1 MSCSGEA
8 EADIRPKLYFV
19 KMDVAAAFDT
29 IKQDKL
35 IEVIGELLE
44 KVVSFPALLLTS
56 GKRLQ
61 PPRLCA
67 HAPAS
72 QPGIAEHTPPA
83 VQDARR
89 RRRLLPQPVGRPC
102 TFGRRADAK
111 RGSGRSREL

>member
-1 MSCSGEA
+1 MDA

-35 IEVIGELLE
+35 IEVVGELLE

-67 HAPAS
+67 HAPAGE
-72 QPGIAEHTPPA
+72 PGIAEHTPTA
-83 VQDARR
+83 IQDARCR
-89 RRRLLPQPVGRPC
+89 GGLLPQPVGRAC
-102 TFGRRADAK
+102 ALSCRADA
-111 RGSGRSREL
+111 